1 MVYPSKHIFYCFSF
15 FFLFGL
21 NAFSVNAQN
30 QALDADAVL
39 TKALE
44 TDQLLPLLTDAALKT
59 SPQIKMGANAV
70 DVAVANLKV
79 NKNAIYSGAS
89 LMSSYSYGTNYSAV
103 NNPNGGLNNTNTFT
117 TAQSGFYSLGAGLQL
132 SIVNVI
138 NRKHIIKAGQA
149 QINIAQ
155 AQQENVN
162 LVIKQEVIRQYQEF
176 KLAKKL
182 LTLSV
187 NSLQA
192 SESNH
197 MIAEKQFL
205 QGQITIEQVSGV
217 LSNYNSAKAAYETAL
232 NKFQTVYMQLETFV
246 GVNLTTLLQQI
257 K

>member
-1 MVYPSKHIFYCFSF
+1 MVYPSKHIFYCLSF
-15 FFLFGL
+15 FFLFG
-21 NAFSVNAQN
+21 FSYLRVNAQN
-30 QALDADAVL
+30 QALDADVVL

-44 TDQLLPLLTDAALKT
+44 TDQLLPLLTDAALKS

-132 SIVNVI
+132 SIVNVL

-155 AQQENVN
+155 AQQENIN
-162 LVIKQEVIRQYQEF
+162 LVIRQYQEF

-182 LTLSV
+182 LTLSA

-192 SESNH
+192 SQSNH

-232 NKFQTVYMQLETFV
+232 NKFQTVYMQLETYV